1 MAGCAYCGST
11 ILFGG
16 VRSGSQ
22 RFCDRKCAQKAAI
35 TEAVKR
41 LPGDAIEQAITEIRR
56 GNCPKCGG
64 LGPIDA
70 RRYFEVWSALFM
82 TRWSSKTQVS
92 CHSCA
97 TRRSLG
103 AIAYCLLLGWWG
115 FPWGLVMT
123 PAQITRNLKA
133 MRERSTDSQ
142 PSRTLRNYAMTQLGV
157 RIASAQ
163 AAGASGAI
171 VAPAINPGR

>member
-16 VRSGSQ
+16 MRSGSQ

-35 TEAVKR
+35 AEAVKR

-64 LGPIDA
+64 LGPLD
-70 RRYFEVWSALFM
+70 
-82 TRWSSKTQVS
+82 
-92 CHSCA
+92 
-97 TRRSLG
+97 
-103 AIAYCLLLGWWG
+103 
-115 FPWGLVMT
+115 VMT

-142 PSRTLRNYAMTQLGV
+142 PSRTLRNYAITQLGA

-163 AAGASGAI
+163 AAGASGSIA
-171 VAPAINPGR
+171 APAINPG